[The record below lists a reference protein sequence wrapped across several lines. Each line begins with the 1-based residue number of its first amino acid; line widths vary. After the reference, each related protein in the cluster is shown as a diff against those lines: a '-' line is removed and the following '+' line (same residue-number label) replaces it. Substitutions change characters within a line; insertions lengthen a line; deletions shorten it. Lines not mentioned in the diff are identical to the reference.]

1 MPAGWN
7 AAQYA
12 YEGSQPHAVTSVER
26 VEATDT
32 YEYDDNGNMTER
44 VEGGVTWTQT
54 FNAENRLASVSD
66 GTNTWTFVYDG
77 DGNRVKQVNPDST
90 ITLFLGGGIYTVAD
104 ASGTPEVTKYY
115 SIAGQMVAL
124 SGPDGVQYLLTD
136 HLGSI
141 AAVAEAGGDLLSEQ
155 RYLPFGSTRLDE
167 LTETDFSYTG
177 QRDLAA
183 VGLMDYKA
191 RWYETGLGKFSQ
203 PDTTIPNLANPQ
215 ALKSVRIYN

>member
-1 MPAGWN
+1 M
-7 AAQYA
+7 
-12 YEGSQPHAVTSVER
+12 
-26 VEATDT
+26 
-32 YEYDDNGNMTER
+32 
-44 VEGGVTWTQT
+44 
-54 FNAENRLASVSD
+54 
-66 GTNTWTFVYDG
+66 
-77 DGNRVKQVNPDST
+77 
-90 ITLFLGGGIYTVAD
+90 
-104 ASGTPEVTKYY
+104 TKYY

-155 RYLPFGSTRLDE
+155 RYLPFGSARLDE

-191 RWYETGLGKFSQ
+191 RWYETGLGKILTARYDYTKSSKSSG
-203 PDTTIPNLANPQ
+203 
-215 ALKSVRIYN
+215 LKSVRIYN